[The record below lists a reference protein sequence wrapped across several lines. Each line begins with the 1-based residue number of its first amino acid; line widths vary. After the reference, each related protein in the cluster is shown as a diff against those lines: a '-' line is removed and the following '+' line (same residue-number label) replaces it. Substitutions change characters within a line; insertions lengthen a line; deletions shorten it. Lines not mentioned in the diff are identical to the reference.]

1 MANEP
6 ASLLIVDD
14 DEGPLTALDYL
25 LRDRGYKVTATRS
38 ANEALELA
46 RKHPYAAVISDQQMD
61 EMLGLDLLQAIRLLQ
76 PLTSRVLVTGVRS
89 LEVVVD
95 AINRGEIF
103 RFVAKPYMRAEM
115 LATVGNAIQRYEM
128 LCENQRLNE
137 ETRALNAQLAEANG
151 KLCEQVVTLEQ
162 QKRELE
168 ESRTALKS
176 NLDRSLELCH
186 RLLSTFDPVLGRQT
200 RTVVSLCEAMTETAN
215 FTPEDKHVLIVSAW
229 LHDIGLAGL
238 PHEASRYNG
247 TDPRKLPDEI
257 GRIVRDHPIYGQT
270 LASFVDS
277 LRSVGDTIRAHHEY
291 FDGSGYPDGLARE
304 SIPWTARCL
313 AVADYYAGSTTPHDE
328 TVDRILQLSGRLF
341 DPEAVRIFLRANPNT
356 SAPRPYKEV
365 TVAELSPGMELAK
378 GIYSPT
384 GLLLIAEGQRLDEST
399 IGKLRKHSALTS
411 LPQQLYVLA

>member
-1 MANEP
+1 
-6 ASLLIVDD
+6 
-14 DEGPLTALDYL
+14 
-25 LRDRGYKVTATRS
+25 
-38 ANEALELA
+38 
-46 RKHPYAAVISDQQMD
+46 MD
-61 EMLGLDLLQAIRLLQ
+61 EMLGLDLLQEIRLLQ
-76 PLTSRVLVTGVRS
+76 PLSSRVLVTGVRS

-103 RFVAKPYMRAEM
+103 RFVAKPWMRAEM
-115 LATVGNAIQRYEM
+115 LATVGNAVQRYEM

-137 ETRALNAQLAEANG
+137 ETRVLNGQLGEANG
-151 KLCEQVVTLEQ
+151 KLHEQVVTLEQ

-168 ESRTALKS
+168 ESRAALRS

-200 RTVVSLCEAMTETAN
+200 RMVVSLCEAMTASAQ
-215 FTPEDKHVLIVSAW
+215 FTPEEKHVLIVSAW

-238 PHEASRYNG
+238 PHDASRYHG
-247 TDPRKLPDEI
+247 SDPRKLPNEI

-270 LASFVDS
+270 LASFVEN

-313 AVADYYAGSTTPHDE
+313 TVADYYAGSTTSHDE

-341 DPEAVRIFLRANPNT
+341 DPEAVRIFLRANPNS
-356 SAPRPYKEV
+356 SAPRPFREV
-365 TVAELSPGMELAK
+365 TLAELSPGMELAR